1 MSAQLEIDHAGW
13 CTDHRTEV
21 DGHEVIEV
29 CRRAVTFGEATVDIE
44 DSPAWTDDD
53 LPIVPPDWHACDAK
67 GARDLAAAL
76 IEAARLVEGV
86 S

>member
-44 DSPAWTDDD
+44 DSPAWADDD
-53 LPIVPPDWHACDAK
+53 LPIVPPIGTPAMRR
-67 GARDLAAAL
+67 GRV
-76 IEAARLVEGV
+76 ISRPRSSRLHG
-86 S
+86 